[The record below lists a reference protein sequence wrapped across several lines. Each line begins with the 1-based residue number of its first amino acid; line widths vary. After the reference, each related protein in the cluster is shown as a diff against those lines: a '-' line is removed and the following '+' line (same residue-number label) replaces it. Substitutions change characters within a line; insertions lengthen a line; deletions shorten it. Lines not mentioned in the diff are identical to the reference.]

1 MIHNIL
7 KNKRELFR
15 YAVSGLGATII
26 NIVTFSLF
34 RDYFSIPLIPSNV
47 LAWILAFIFAYLT
60 NKIFVFESKDKETK
74 LVIKEFSA
82 FFLTRISTLLLDT
95 ALIWCLVEVLKM
107 NHIFSKV
114 LDNIVIIAA
123 NYILA
128 KLFVFRQH

>member
-7 KNKRELFR
+7 KNKRGLFR

-34 RDYFSIPLIPSNV
+34 SDYFSIPLIPSNV
-47 LAWILAFIFAYLT
+47 LAWILAFIFAYLS
-60 NKIFVFESKDKETK
+60 NKIFVFESKNKETK
-74 LVIKEFSA
+74 LVIREFSA

-95 ALIWCLVEVLKM
+95 ALIWLLVEVLKM

-128 KLFVFRQH
+128 KLFVFR